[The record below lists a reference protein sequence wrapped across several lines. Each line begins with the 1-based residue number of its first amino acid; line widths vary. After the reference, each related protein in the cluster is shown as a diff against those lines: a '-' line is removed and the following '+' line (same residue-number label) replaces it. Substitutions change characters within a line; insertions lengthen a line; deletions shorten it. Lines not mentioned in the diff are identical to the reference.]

1 MKEKETYKLSEKW
14 SILVHCSSYCSLAF
28 CATDLFPGNFIDFRF
43 MTFTEFWMKNLAPIL
58 IHVSKIFNCRVN
70 YSIFQNALV
79 NVPHNCWEWILNVA
93 VIKQLPKY
101 HCKKKITMIMIKV
114 ILIQTKCPFLPL
126 VLNENNNNEH
136 TECHGIFMP
145 FKGEICSKKII
156 ISSCLNEAKVST
168 VNSDLQISL
177 TFNECMKTL
186 NELCVFT
193 EFSYTLFTKRL
204 LLIRISLLKHVIYR
218 RVNAS

>member
-1 MKEKETYKLSEKW
+1 
-14 SILVHCSSYCSLAF
+14 
-28 CATDLFPGNFIDFRF
+28 
-43 MTFTEFWMKNLAPIL
+43 
-58 IHVSKIFNCRVN
+58 
-70 YSIFQNALV
+70 
-79 NVPHNCWEWILNVA
+79 
-93 VIKQLPKY
+93 
-101 HCKKKITMIMIKV
+101 MIMTKV

-204 LLIRISLLKHVIYR
+204 LLICISLLKHVIYR
-218 RVNAS
+218 RVNASQILLGATIPTTLSSKDQVKAMFIHFIKNKFPSSQVIYCLTTGKIHTYMTDLK